1 MSGEKAGLIQ
11 NVIARP
17 GLTFRD
23 LVFVV
28 LVGGGALALNFLEV
42 QLGWGLHF
50 IFGNA
55 LVFAFLRVV
64 NPRALVLAAAVA
76 SFRSVMLWG
85 HPWAWLIWTAEAA
98 VLAYSVRRV
107 SPVRADVFFWLFL
120 GTPLLI
126 LTYGKIMGMDQT
138 SLMLVIGKQAVNG
151 VLNVALAEALY
162 LAFLIIAARRKRLRW
177 PTMSIEATF
186 LMFTMLTILVPTVA
200 YLSNDAP
207 KREAAARQSVAAR
220 LEDRAFV
227 AAATLD
233 NWRQAREAAM
243 RSWAHDRVAGVET
256 SSETIAQL
264 RPDFAS
270 VAMMAGGRVSVL
282 SEDRGEDLRGL
293 LGAIDNQQIVNSG
306 ASAHFATLPD
316 SQGKGRLVLTVPDN
330 AGSVSRIFG
339 FLRDDALARILHG
352 PSKTAGVDMYL
363 VDPAGNPIR
372 LSSTATP
379 GLLPNRP
386 IPAEEL
392 GTISRE
398 ATLVGPK
405 TYGNSLM
412 SDLKNAAMLQ
422 AEPLPG
428 FAGWHVLAG
437 MPLEPAVLAARKDQS
452 VMFLTLFGVIIAM
465 MILSAEVARR
475 LEISLRRIASAAA
488 DVTLA
493 GTRGDRVDQLVI
505 KELSEISVNLAI
517 ADTEVTRERSA
528 LVDYQR
534 RLLSIA
540 THAPVVVYALGRSGH
555 TANRLLYIS
564 DSIEKMLGYR
574 TTEART
580 IGWLL
585 RKIHPDDR
593 PQYEAAIARMEEGS
607 AVELEYRMRHR
618 RGHWVWI
625 YDTIAFA
632 SDPYFKRSE
641 VVGLM
646 IDVTDRKAAAEQ
658 LVQADKMAGLGQMVA
673 GIAHELN
680 QPLNFIRLAVDNLR
694 ERVARDMFDK
704 ERLTQKF
711 DQVTAHVDRAAAII
725 QQMRL
730 FGRSSSEPPRPVR
743 LGEVIDGV
751 LIMVRPQLAGHGI
764 TVDASEVDPAQMVE
778 ARPNSLEQVLLNL
791 FLNAEHAILARAE
804 EEPGLEGRITLRT
817 QGEGQT
823 VALIFDDNGT
833 GIPAAVIKKLFDPF
847 FTTKPPKQGMGL
859 GLSISYEIIRELGGE
874 ISASNN
880 GDGARFVIRLRSAQP
895 ELSKH

>member
-1 MSGEKAGLIQ
+1 MKRRWAEKVGGMSL
-11 NVIARP
+11 RP
-17 GLTFRD
+17 GLTLRD
-23 LVFVV
+23 FAFV
-28 LVGGGALALNFLEV
+28 LLAGGGAMALNFLEV

-55 LVFAFLRVV
+55 LILAFLRVV
-64 NPRALVLAAAVA
+64 NPRAIVLAVAFA

-98 VLAYSVRRV
+98 VLAYSVRRT
-107 SPVRADVFFWLFL
+107 SPVRADVLFWLLL

-126 LTYGKIMGMDQT
+126 LTYGEIMGMDRT

-151 VLNVALAEALY
+151 VLNVALGEALY
-162 LAFLIIAARRKRLRW
+162 LAFLIFAARRRRLRS
-177 PTMSIEATF
+177 PTVSIEATL

-200 YLSNDAP
+200 YLANDAP
-207 KREAAARQSVAAR
+207 KREAAAREAVASR
-220 LEDRAFV
+220 LDDRAFV

-233 NWRQAREAAM
+233 NWRQAREAAL
-243 RSWAHDRVAGVET
+243 RSWAHDYAEGGRSAEQ
-256 SSETIAQL
+256 TIAQL
-264 RPDFAS
+264 GADFSAIAISSPDG
-270 VAMMAGGRVSVL
+270 VQVL
-282 SEDRGEDLRGL
+282 SGPEREELAGIFAAVHADPTAALQSSAQILVYQGPGCKACLVLSIPQSTYSGGHVLALLRHEALDRILRG
-293 LGAIDNQQIVNSG
+293 SG
-306 ASAHFATLPD
+306 
-316 SQGKGRLVLTVPDN
+316 K
-330 AGSVSRIFG
+330 AGE
-339 FLRDDALARILHG
+339 
-352 PSKTAGVDMYL
+352 VDMYL
-363 VDPAGNPIR
+363 VDPAGRPQR
-372 LSSTATP
+372 FSSGSHPAF
-379 GLLPNRP
+379 LPNRV
-386 IPAEEL
+386 ISAEVMNAV
-392 GTISRE
+392 SRE

-412 SDLKNAAMLQ
+412 SDLKNAIMMR
-422 AEPLPG
+422 AEELPG
-428 FAGWHVLAG
+428 FAGWRVLTA
-437 MPLEPAVLAARKDQS
+437 MPLEPGVLVARKDQS
-452 VMFLTLFGVIIAM
+452 IMFLTLFGLVVVMVLLIAG
-465 MILSAEVARR
+465 VTQR
-475 LEISLRRIASAAA
+475 LEISLRRIASAAT

-493 GTRGDRVDQLVI
+493 GTRVERVDQLVI
-505 KELSEISVNLAI
+505 RELNEISVNLAI
-517 ADTEVTRERSA
+517 ADTEVTKERSA

-534 RLLSIA
+534 RLLSIS
-540 THAPVVVYALGRSGH
+540 THAPVVVYALGRGGA

-574 TTEART
+574 TAEART

-593 PQYEAAIARMEEGS
+593 PKYETAIARMHEGS
-607 AVELEYRMRHR
+607 AFELEYRMRHR

-680 QPLNFIRLAVDNLR
+680 QPLNFIRLAVDNLK

-704 ERLTQKF
+704 ERLTLKF
-711 DQVTAHVDRAAAII
+711 DQVTSHVERAAAII
-725 QQMRL
+725 QQMRV
-730 FGRSSSEPPRPVR
+730 FGRSSSEPPQPVR
-743 LGEVIDGV
+743 LGEVIDAV
-751 LIMVRPQLAGHGI
+751 LIMIRPQLAGHGI
-764 TVDASEVDPAQMVE
+764 TVDTSEVDQVQMVQ

-791 FLNAEHAILARAE
+791 FLNAEHAILARTD
-804 EEPGLEGRITLRT
+804 EEPGHEGKITMRT
-817 QGEGQT
+817 RREGES
-823 VALIFDDNGT
+823 VALVFDDNGT
-833 GIPAAVIKKLFDPF
+833 GIPPHALKKLFDPF

-880 GDGARFVIRLRSAQP
+880 DQGARFVIRLRPA
-895 ELSKH
+895 

>member
-1 MSGEKAGLIQ
+1 MKGLSL
-11 NVIARP
+11 RP
-17 GLTFRD
+17 GLTLQDF
-23 LVFVV
+23 VFAIVA
-28 LVGGGALALNFLEV
+28 GSGALALNFLEV

-55 LVFAFLRVV
+55 LIFAFLRVV
-64 NPRALVLAAAVA
+64 NPRAIVLAVAFA

-98 VLAYSVRRV
+98 VLAYSVRRT
-107 SPVRADVFFWLFL
+107 SPLRADVLFWLLL

-126 LTYGKIMGMDQT
+126 LTYGEIMGMDRT

-151 VLNVALAEALY
+151 VLNVALGEALY
-162 LAFLIIAARRKRLRW
+162 LAFLIFAARRRRLRS
-177 PTMSIEATF
+177 PTVSIEATL

-200 YLSNDAP
+200 YLANDAP
-207 KREAAARQSVAAR
+207 KREAAAREAVASR

-233 NWRQAREAAM
+233 NWRQAREAAL
-243 RSWAHDRVAGVET
+243 RSWAHDYADVGGSAEQTINQLAADFSAIAISSPDGVRVISG
-256 SSETIAQL
+256 SERAQL
-264 RPDFAS
+264 AEIFAKIGAAS
-270 VAMMAGGRVSVL
+270 TAKSQLSAQIMVYQGAGG
-282 SEDRGEDLRGL
+282 ED
-293 LGAIDNQQIVNSG
+293 
-306 ASAHFATLPD
+306 
-316 SQGKGRLVLTVPDN
+316 RLVLRFPTSNNSGGQVM
-330 AGSVSRIFG
+330 AL
-339 FLRDDALARILHG
+339 LRPEALDRILHG
-352 PSKTAGVDMYL
+352 PGKAGEVDMHL
-363 VDPAGNPIR
+363 VDPAGNPLRIT
-372 LSSTATP
+372 LGNNPAF
-379 GLLPNRP
+379 LPDRAISP
-386 IPAEEL
+386 EVLDAV
-392 GTISRE
+392 SRE

-412 SDLKNAAMLQ
+412 SDLKNAIMMRAD
-422 AEPLPG
+422 ALPG
-428 FAGWHVLAG
+428 FAGWRVLAV
-437 MPLEPAVLAARKDQS
+437 MRLEPGVLAARKDQS
-452 VMFLTLFGVIIAM
+452 IMFLTLFGLIIAM

-475 LEISLRRIASAAA
+475 LEISLRRIASAAT

-493 GTRGDRVDQLVI
+493 GTRVDRVDQLVI
-505 KELSEISVNLAI
+505 RELNEISVNLAI
-517 ADTEVTRERSA
+517 ADTEVTKERSA

-534 RLLSIA
+534 RLLSIS
-540 THAPVVVYALGRSGH
+540 THAPVVVYALGRSGA

-564 DSIEKMLGYR
+564 DSVEKMLGYR

-593 PQYEAAIARMEEGS
+593 PKYEAAIARMHEGS
-607 AVELEYRMRHR
+607 AFELEYRMRHR
-618 RGHWVWI
+618 LGHWVWI

-680 QPLNFIRLAVDNLR
+680 QPLNFIRLAVDNLK

-711 DQVTAHVDRAAAII
+711 DQVTSHVERAAAII
-725 QQMRL
+725 QQMRV
-730 FGRSSSEPPRPVR
+730 FGRSSSEPPQPVR
-743 LGEVIDGV
+743 LGEVIDSV
-751 LIMVRPQLAGHGI
+751 LIMIRPQLAGHGI
-764 TVDASEVDPAQMVE
+764 SVDTSEVDQAQMVQ

-791 FLNAEHAILARAE
+791 FLNAEHAILARADD
-804 EEPGLEGRITLRT
+804 EPGHAGRITMRT
-817 QGEGQT
+817 QREAET
-823 VALIFDDNGT
+823 VALVFDDNGT
-833 GIPAAVIKKLFDPF
+833 GIPPHALKKLFDPF

-859 GLSISYEIIRELGGE
+859 GLSISHEIIRELGGE

-880 GDGARFVIRLRSAQP
+880 GNGARFVIRLRPA
-895 ELSKH
+895 